1 MGRLNFKKRE
11 VRRAVEQKLG
21 IQLRSNA
28 ELNGWYYLEGKK
40 VLRVTVPKGVS
51 DLPTGTAHQI
61 RKQLWLGTPDFAALV
76 RCPMSGND
84 YERLIRAK
92 LELLS

>member
-1 MGRLNFKKRE
+1 MGRVNFKKRE
-11 VRRAVEQKLG
+11 VRRAVEEKLG

-28 ELNGWYYLEGKK
+28 ELNGWYYLEGQK

-51 DLPTGTAHQI
+51 DLPPGTAHQI
-61 RKQLWLGTPDFAALV
+61 RKQLWLGTPDFIALV

-84 YERLIRAK
+84 YEALIRTK
-92 LELLS
+92 LQLLG